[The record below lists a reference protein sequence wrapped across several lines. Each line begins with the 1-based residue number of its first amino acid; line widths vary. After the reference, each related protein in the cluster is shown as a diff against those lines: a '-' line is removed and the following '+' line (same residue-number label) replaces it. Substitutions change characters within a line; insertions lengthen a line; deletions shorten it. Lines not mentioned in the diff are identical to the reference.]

1 MATITG
7 TDASDFL
14 VGTADGDLVNGGLGN
29 DTIRGLGGND
39 TLNGAEGDDDLDG
52 GDGNDHLIGGAG
64 ADIMQGGMN
73 SDTLEGGAGND
84 VLRGGKGFDSLVGG
98 DGDDTLYSGLG
109 QDTLTGGSGADVFVV
124 RGSDPNF
131 PGALKAPTI
140 TDFVAGTDRVAV
152 EGATAADITTALAAQ
167 TTVDGGVSFSI
178 AGATIVVKGTGL
190 TSLTSANV
198 VTTDAIAQTPVAGQ
212 TLTLTTS
219 TDVISGGEGNDTII
233 GDFGATTVNAADQI
247 DGGAGTDT
255 LKLFGAATN
264 NLPAGAK
271 NIEVLNYVTPGNNHI
286 IRTTVSAP
294 SGINRVQVDQ
304 TNATGGKSITTT
316 GYNGVTLDLATL
328 NNGDV
333 GGALTWAASTT
344 DTTLNLELSG
354 YSNAGAQ
361 NLSITGAAATTLNV
375 TTDTAASKV
384 ATLTGPATATTVNLA
399 VGSGANLSVTSLAAS
414 AAKTVNISGAG
425 KATISG
431 SDLAATVTVDASSN
445 TGGVAFTGEAT
456 TTLTF
461 KGGSGS
467 DSVTAL
473 IADLTTADALDGG
486 AGSDALVI
494 SDAVT
499 LTSKGAAAGVNDAVN
514 FESLTV
520 TTGNNQVDVGF
531 ITNGITNFKTTGN
544 ATLTATNSLS
554 TTSYTIDNS
563 AGNTGTVSIG
573 NKVGE
578 LTANLTVDYGAATAA
593 KTVTDVTFS
602 GATNLN
608 ITSTGTG
615 TGGSNV
621 ITTLN
626 NGDNSVFT
634 ITGTKALTI
643 TNAIDGTTTGSK
655 IDASG
660 FSGKLTMTGSGQADV
675 FTLGSGGSV
684 IDGGAGKDTITGG
697 SGADRINIT
706 TATSNDDITGGAGAD
721 TIAFSGDNTTLYA
734 RSTGTTD
741 VVNITDFV
749 AGTDK
754 IGLVNATGAFT
765 SVTLATQTIA
775 TAADLTAVW
784 AGLTSVAAS
793 ASGGAASAVLVTVSA
808 GAAAGT
814 YLYVNDSTAAVNN
827 ATDLLVDIT
836 GVTGTLATTDFV
848 FA

>member
-14 VGTADGDLVNGGLGN
+14 VGTADADLVNGGLGN

-73 SDTLEGGAGND
+73 ADTLEGGAGND
-84 VLRGGKGFDSLVGG
+84 ILRGGKGFDSLVGG

-109 QDTLTGGSGADVFVV
+109 QDTMTGGSGADVFVV

-198 VTTDAIAQTPVAGQ
+198 VTTDAIDDQPVAGQ
-212 TLTLTTS
+212 TLTLTTA

-271 NIEVLNYVTPGNNHI
+271 NIEVLNYVTPGNNDI
-286 IRTTVSAP
+286 NLTTVSAP
-294 SGINRVQVDQ
+294 SGITRVQVDQ
-304 TNATGGKSITTT
+304 VSATGGKSITTT

-328 NNGDV
+328 NNIDV

-361 NLSITGAAATTLNV
+361 NLSVTGAAATTLNV
-375 TTDTAASKV
+375 TTDTAASKI
-384 ATLTGPATATTVNLA
+384 ATLTGPATATTVNLS
-399 VGSGANLSVTSLAAS
+399 VGSGANLAVTSLATS
-414 AAKTVNISGAG
+414 AAKTVNISGSG

-431 SDLAATVTVDASSN
+431 SDLATTVTVDASTN
-445 TGGVAFTGEAT
+445 TGGVAFTSEAGS
-456 TTLTF
+456 TLTF

-467 DSVTAL
+467 DSVTSA

-544 ATLTATNSLS
+544 AVLTATNSLS

-578 LTANLTVDYGAATAA
+578 ISTAITLDAGSATAA

-660 FSGKLTMTGSGQADV
+660 FSGKLTMTGSG
-675 FTLGSGGSV
+675 GSV

-706 TATSNDDITGGAGAD
+706 TASSNDDITGGAGAD
-721 TIAFSGDNTTLYA
+721 TIGFSGDNTTLYA

-741 VVNITDFV
+741 VVNVTDFV

-754 IGLVNATGAFT
+754 IALVNTTGAFT

-814 YLYVNDSTAAVNN
+814 YLYVNDTTAAVNN